1 MNKKISA
8 SKLKL
13 VFFFFFLKGSCN
25 HSYLQ
30 IAKKQAVDVE
40 LEQQQ
45 KGTVGHQ
52 LLQADVTA

>member
-8 SKLKL
+8 SKHKL
-13 VFFFFFLKGSCN
+13 VFFFFLNGSCN